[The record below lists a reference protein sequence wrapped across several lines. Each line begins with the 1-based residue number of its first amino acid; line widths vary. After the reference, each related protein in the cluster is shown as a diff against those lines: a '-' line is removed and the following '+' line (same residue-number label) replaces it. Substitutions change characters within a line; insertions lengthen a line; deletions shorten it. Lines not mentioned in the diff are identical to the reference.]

1 MTKRLKMKDFTV
13 YSKYSTFVNQLKD
26 DYTKVVVRPIPKN
39 NLAVQLGNFT
49 ADLYKK
55 CYTTND
61 EEMAIRYND
70 SVVALI
76 YVPCVDQYQKQ
87 YIVCVT
93 YVSVLDNKI
102 ISKQCYKESV
112 NPLCISN
119 ANIKDILAELK
130 NIDACVKDEDDRI

>member
-1 MTKRLKMKDFTV
+1 MKDFTV
-13 YSKYSTFVNQLKD
+13 YSKYNTFVNQLKD
-26 DYTKVVVRPIPKN
+26 DYTEVVVRPMPKS
-39 NLAVQLGNFT
+39 NLAVQLGEFS
-49 ADLYKK
+49 AELSKK

-61 EEMAIRYND
+61 SEMTIRYND
-70 SVVALI
+70 SVGALI

-87 YIVCVT
+87 YIVCVI
-93 YVSVLDNKI
+93 YVSLPDKKI

-130 NIDACVKDEDDRI
+130 NIDACMKDEYDRI

>member
-1 MTKRLKMKDFTV
+1 MKDFTV
-13 YSKYSTFVNQLKD
+13 YSKYNTFVNQLKD
-26 DYTKVVVRPIPKN
+26 DNTEVVVRPMPKN
-39 NLAVQLGNFT
+39 NLAVQLGNFS
-49 ADLYKK
+49 ADLYKN
-55 CYTTND
+55 CYRTND

-70 SVVALI
+70 AVVALI

-93 YVSVLDNKI
+93 YVSVRDNKI

-130 NIDACVKDEDDRI
+130 NIDACMKDEDDRI

>member
-1 MTKRLKMKDFTV
+1 MKDFTV
-13 YSKYSTFVNQLKD
+13 YSKYDTFVNQLKD
-26 DYTKVVVRPIPKN
+26 DFTKVVVRPTPKN
-39 NLAVQLGNFT
+39 NLAIHLGNFS
-49 ADLYKK
+49 ADLYKN
-55 CYTTND
+55 CYRTND
-61 EEMAIRYND
+61 AEMAIRYND

-93 YVSVLDNKI
+93 YVSVLNNKI

-130 NIDACVKDEDDRI
+130 NMNEVMKDEYDRI